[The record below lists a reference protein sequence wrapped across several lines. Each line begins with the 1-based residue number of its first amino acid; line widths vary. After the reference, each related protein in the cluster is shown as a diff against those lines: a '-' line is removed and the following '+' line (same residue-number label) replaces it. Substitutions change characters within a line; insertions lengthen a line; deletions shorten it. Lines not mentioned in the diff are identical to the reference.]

1 MRLAPLLL
9 CLSITTAGMAADG
22 SYVKLTMTDGRALT
36 GEYDAASGLLLLDGK
51 ASMRMTIKADDVK
64 RVDPIAR
71 PAALAAEKPAADAK
85 KEVTRADVDAA
96 ATAYAAVV
104 VAYYADVI
112 AKVPEIPEPAKI
124 TDAST
129 VQQARDAEQANVDR
143 QALASLRSRLAHL
156 SKQVAA
162 EVPLIRA
169 IRAGAFDHS
178 ITGPGSEGE
187 TARKILGV
195 AAIKTGR

>member
-9 CLSITTAGMAADG
+9 CTFIATAGMAADG
-22 SYVKLTMTDGRALT
+22 SYVKLTMTDGRTLT

-71 PAALAAEKPAADAK
+71 PAVAAEKPAADAK

-104 VAYYADVI
+104 VAYYTDVI
-112 AKVPEIPEPAKI
+112 AKAPEMLEPAKI

-129 VQQARDAEQANVDR
+129 VQQARDAEHTRADR
-143 QALASLRSRLAHL
+143 EALASLRSRLAHL
-156 SKQVAA
+156 SKQVAT

-187 TARKILGV
+187 TARKLLGV